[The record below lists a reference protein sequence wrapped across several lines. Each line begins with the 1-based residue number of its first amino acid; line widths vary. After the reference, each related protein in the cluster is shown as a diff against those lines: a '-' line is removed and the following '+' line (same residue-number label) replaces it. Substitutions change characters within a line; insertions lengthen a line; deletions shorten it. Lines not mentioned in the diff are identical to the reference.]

1 MRADTT
7 LKGVACGIILSA
19 PPLFTWCTAMASSTS
34 TAESIAKELSEQ
46 YGNLVPY
53 SPPDWASRL
62 NQVPTHRYVVSAYL
76 ASMALVIEDFD
87 LLSVRKGIAKFT

>member
-1 MRADTT
+1 
-7 LKGVACGIILSA
+7 
-19 PPLFTWCTAMASSTS
+19 MASSTS

-76 ASMALVIEDFD
+76 ACMALVIEH
-87 LLSVRKGIAKFT
+87 LTPLGKALPNLHKT